1 MIFGEN
7 FSLLPLQI
15 GKQIYKI
22 YVMDIAMLAIFLFWF
37 LQIEVRKIK
46 TTFKF
51 RDKKD
56 IWLAGFIFILFVILL
71 RSIFLSANMSLAIGT
86 FKNYLY
92 VLVYFLALNMFSS
105 WKEVFR
111 ILRVLF
117 FGGIGILGFIFWG
130 FIAGK
135 GLWSEGTPGLR
146 YLSGLHT
153 YYVTF
158 SLIIIFVLTSR
169 RDYLYGKFFTSI
181 IFLAQLAGLIGSMFR
196 HLWLG
201 FFCAISTIWF
211 FMKKDER
218 KNTLQDIWKVL
229 FLGVFIA
236 IFFLWLNL
244 LSGNKIDLLSNTF
257 LSSLVDRVGTLSQT
271 GYEMESAAGWRLSA
285 WKAVAHEYISAPIFG
300 LGFGQ
305 VIYLDYNDF
314 LDLIDVR
321 NIHNDILSILFQVGL
336 IGFIP
341 FVMFHFYLIKDLLT
355 ALKENTTNRQ
365 ILLIV
370 SGFVI
375 VAGFGAFF
383 ALYISFTG
391 TAIFY
396 WMVMAVASIIAKLKY
411 TK

>member
-1 MIFGEN
+1 
-7 FSLLPLQI
+7 
-15 GKQIYKI
+15 
-22 YVMDIAMLAIFLFWF
+22 
-37 LQIEVRKIK
+37 
-46 TTFKF
+46 
-51 RDKKD
+51 
-56 IWLAGFIFILFVILL
+56 
-71 RSIFLSANMSLAIGT
+71 
-86 FKNYLY
+86 
-92 VLVYFLALNMFSS
+92 
-105 WKEVFR
+105 
-111 ILRVLF
+111 
-117 FGGIGILGFIFWG
+117 
-130 FIAGK
+130 
-135 GLWSEGTPGLR
+135 
-146 YLSGLHT
+146 
-153 YYVTF
+153 
-158 SLIIIFVLTSR
+158 
-169 RDYLYGKFFTSI
+169 
-181 IFLAQLAGLIGSMFR
+181 MFR